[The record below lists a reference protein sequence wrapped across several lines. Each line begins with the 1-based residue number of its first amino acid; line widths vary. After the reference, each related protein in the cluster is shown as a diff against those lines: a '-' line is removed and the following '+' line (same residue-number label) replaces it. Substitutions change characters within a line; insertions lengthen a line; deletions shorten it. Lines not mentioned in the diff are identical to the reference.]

1 MPRLTMHTIDT
12 APAESKTRM
21 EAVQKANG
29 FIPNLIGTLA
39 NSPQALAFYQ
49 EVGKLNGA
57 NSLTA
62 EEIEVIQITAA
73 AHNGCDFCV
82 AGHSKIGKLKLK
94 MPTDVLNALRAR
106 TTVETN
112 EKYQALAQ
120 FTIQLI
126 DKRGQVSDDELA
138 AFKAAGYSDQNVL
151 DVVMGVALA
160 TLCNYANNV
169 SKNDINPELQ
179 AYAPGATIA

>member
-1 MPRLTMHTIDT
+1 MARLTVHSIES
-12 APAESKTRM
+12 APADATARM

-29 FIPNLIGTLA
+29 FIPNLIGVLA

-49 EVGKLNGA
+49 EVGKMNGS

-62 EEIEVIQITAA
+62 EEVEVVQITAA

-82 AGHSKIGKLKLK
+82 AGHTKIGTLRLK
-94 MPTDVLNALRAR
+94 MPNDVLEALRNR
-106 TTVETN
+106 TNIDSN

-120 FTIQLI
+120 FTMALI
-126 DKRGQVSDDELA
+126 DARGAVSDDALN
-138 AFKAAGYSDQNVL
+138 AFKSAGYNDQNVL
-151 DVVMGVALA
+151 DVIMGVALA

-169 SKNDINPELQ
+169 AKTDINPEL
-179 AYAPGATIA
+179 ADYAPKR

>member
-1 MPRLTMHTIDT
+1 MPRLTLHTLDT
-12 APAESKTRM
+12 APEQAKDRV

-49 EVGKLNGA
+49 EIGKLNGS

-62 EEIEVIQITAA
+62 EEVEVVQITAA

-82 AGHSKIGKLKLK
+82 AGHTKIGKMKLK
-94 MPTDVLNALRAR
+94 MPTDVLVALRQR
-106 TTVETN
+106 TDIHSN

-120 FTIQLI
+120 FTMQLI
-126 DKRGQVSDDELA
+126 DQRGQVSDEELN
-138 AFKAAGYSDQNVL
+138 AFKSAGYDDQNVL
-151 DVVMGVALA
+151 DVIMGVALA

-169 SKNDINPELQ
+169 AKNDINQEL
-179 AYAPGATIA
+179 AAFAPNQEI